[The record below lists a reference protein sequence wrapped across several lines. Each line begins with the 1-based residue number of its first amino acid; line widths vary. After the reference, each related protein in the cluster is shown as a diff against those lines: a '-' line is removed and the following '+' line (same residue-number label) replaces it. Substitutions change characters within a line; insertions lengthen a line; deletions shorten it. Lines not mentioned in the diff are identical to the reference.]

1 MEAFSV
7 LPMFKVGIGPS
18 SSHTLGPMLAAAGF
32 AKRALDKHGEQIAA
46 VSCTLYGSLALTGE
60 GHATDKAIILGLLG
74 YLPETLDPHQAD
86 LAVHQV
92 RSNDTLKLDGKRELA
107 FSPQKQIIYQSD
119 TFLPEHPNGMKLNAF
134 NQDGKVIH
142 AETWFSV
149 GGGYIVS
156 AAEAAKTA
164 GEEPEDKRILPFDNA
179 EQLLNHCEQ
188 QGIRLATVAR
198 RNELSLGSSQ
208 EEINQYLDKIREVM
222 ISAIDR
228 GCHHEGVL
236 PGGLTVVRRA
246 PQLYQRLKVRSLS
259 QDPLALMDWVS
270 MFALAVNEE
279 NAGGGQIVTAPT
291 NGAAGVIP
299 AVLAY
304 YMRFVEGATD
314 EGAREF
320 LLTAAVIGWLY
331 KRNASISAAE
341 VGCQGEIGVA
351 SSMAAGALCAVLG
364 GSAAQAENAAE
375 MAMEH
380 HLGMTC
386 DPVKGLVQVPCIERN
401 AMGAIKAINA
411 ARLALLGDGKHR
423 VSLDACI
430 ETMRQTGV
438 DMQSKYK
445 ETALGGL
452 AVNIVL
458 C

>member
-1 MEAFSV
+1 MEPFSV

-18 SSHTLGPMLAAAGF
+18 SSHTLGPMLAAAAF
-32 AKRALDKHGEQIAA
+32 SERLMAEHGEQVYS
-46 VSCTLYGSLALTGE
+46 VSCELFGSLALTGE
-60 GHATDKAIILGLLG
+60 GHATDKALILGLLG
-74 YLPETLDPHQAD
+74 MQPETLEPDVAEAAYAAVKVGHQLRLAD
-86 LAVHQV
+86 RLPIHF
-92 RSNDTLKLDGKRELA
+92 N
-107 FSPQKQIIYQSD
+107 PQRHILYHCD
-119 TFLPEHPNGMKLNAF
+119 VFLPAHPNGMRLSADDKAGNRLLT
-134 NQDGKVIH
+134 
-142 AETWFSV
+142 ETWFSV

-156 AAEAAKTA
+156 ADDIANLDQAEQFDHRAF
-164 GEEPEDKRILPFDNA
+164 PFDNA
-179 EQLLNHCEQ
+179 AQLLTICQNE
-188 QGIRLATVAR
+188 GVRLATIAR
-198 RNELSLGSSQ
+198 RNERALGCDDAAIDQ
-208 EEINQYLDKIREVM
+208 HLDLIKRVM
-222 ISAIDR
+222 LSAIER
-228 GCHHEGVL
+228 GCEQEGIL
-236 PGGLTVVRRA
+236 PGGLQVVRRA
-246 PQLYQRLKVRSLS
+246 PQLHQRLKVRSLQ

-279 NAGGGQIVTAPT
+279 NANGGQVVTAPT

-304 YMRFVEGATD
+304 YLRFVAGATD
-314 EGAREF
+314 AGAREF

-364 GSAAQAENAAE
+364 GSVAQAENAAE

-386 DPVKGLVQVPCIERN
+386 DPAKGLVQVPCIERN

-411 ARLALLGDGKHR
+411 ARLALLGDGQHR
-423 VSLDACI
+423 VSLDAVI
-430 ETMRQTGV
+430 ETMRQTGA